1 MDEVREQRLL
11 RLFDGAL
18 DVPADERD
26 AWIRRACAD
35 DAELLE
41 RLRGLLAADA
51 DDLDPLHRAVR
62 ESAAA
67 FERERAGAGRRL
79 GAWRL
84 IEEIGSGGM
93 GTVFLAER
101 ADDEYRQRAA
111 VKLIRGFPDPDRLE
125 RLRTERQIL
134 AELRHP
140 AICTLLDGGTTA
152 DGEPWLA
159 MEHIDGVPIDAWCAE
174 RGLSQMQR
182 IDLLLR
188 VIRAVEFAHEHLV
201 IHRDIKP
208 ANVLVTR
215 SGEPKLLDFGIAR
228 LTEPGAADDGQTR
241 TRYYTPDY
249 SSPEQVEGRAIST
262 RSDVFSLGRLIETVL
277 TAGDRPLAREPA
289 AIVDRATAERPAD
302 RYAGADALAADLERW
317 RDGRPVEALRGR
329 AIYRAWRF
337 VTHHRAGVA
346 VTGLVLLLSAVMLW
360 WIVVE
365 SERARLEAA
374 RAEQTLSFLTEL
386 LESARPESTGGDEV
400 TVIEVLERGGAQLAV
415 TRAEPALQASFA
427 STLASVWLALDRY
440 SRAVE
445 LYATAVAAAERAGDP
460 DAALQARGKML
471 VAGARAGT
479 LDELAGDA
487 ALVRAAAEDRPD
499 LDPALRAELLNDW
512 AVWAA
517 EAGRADEAR
526 RVLLDVIDVRERLG
540 TPLDL
545 AASEL
550 NLAIVENE
558 RGDATAALV
567 LAERSLARKRGRLSS
582 DHPSLLLGL
591 HNVAVFA
598 RSAGEYA
605 RVGEVLDELL
615 ARRIRLFGE
624 DNPVLARDFNE
635 RANAVHDAGDF
646 LRAIELYTR
655 ALELDAKT
663 ETRPERYLLLNNLAA
678 AHQDRGALAQAE
690 PPLREALRLREARF
704 GPDHPA
710 SLRARHNLAALLL
723 ERGQLDEASALADR
737 AAEARGRVLGGDH
750 VDTLRSRLL
759 RSWIGWVGRPDDSV
773 RRGEVEALI
782 QAVLDTAPARSA
794 AAFRARARRAELLR
808 RTGDHAAARS
818 EYLELAE
825 DYRRALGADH
835 PRAAMLALE
844 VARLDLIEGRSTAAE
859 RRIEQAGPRLRA
871 ALAPEA
877 PSLALL
883 DCLVDRP
890 ALDCP

>member
-1 MDEVREQRLL
+1 MDDAREKRLL
-11 RLFDGAL
+11 GLFGQAL
-18 DVPADERD
+18 DLPAAKRED
-26 AWIRRACAD
+26 WIRRACAD
-35 DAELLE
+35 DAELLA
-41 RLRGLLAADA
+41 RLRGLLVADA
-51 DDLDPLHRAVR
+51 DDGDPLHAAVR

-67 FERERAGAGRRL
+67 FEHDRAGAGRRL

-140 AICTLLDGGTTA
+140 AICTLLDGGTTV

-159 MEHIDGVPIDAWCAE
+159 MEHVDGVPIDAWCAE
-174 RGLSQMQR
+174 RGLSQSRR

-188 VIRAVEFAHEHLV
+188 VVRAVEFAHEHLV

-208 ANVLVTR
+208 GNVLVTR
-215 SGEPKLLDFGIAR
+215 GGEPKLLDFGIAR
-228 LTEPGAADDGQTR
+228 LMDPGTDDDGQTR
-241 TRYYTPDY
+241 TRYYTPEY

-277 TAGDRPLAREPA
+277 TAGGRPLAREPA
-289 AIVDRATAERPAD
+289 AIVERATAERPAD

-317 RDGRPVEALRGR
+317 RNGHPLEALRGR
-329 AIYRAWRF
+329 AMYRAWRF
-337 VTHHRAGVA
+337 VTRHRVA
-346 VTGLVLLLSAVMLW
+346 VAATGLVVLLSAVMLW
-360 WIVVE
+360 RIVVE
-365 SERARLEAA
+365 SERARVEAA
-374 RAEQTLSFLTEL
+374 RAEQTLAFLTEL
-386 LESARPESTGGDEV
+386 LESARPESAGGEEI
-400 TVIEVLERGGAQLAV
+400 TVIEVLDRGGAQLSV

-440 SRAVE
+440 PRAVE
-445 LYATAVAAAERAGDP
+445 LYATAVAAAERAGDAE
-460 DAALQARGKML
+460 AALRARGKML
-471 VAGARAGT
+471 VAGALAGT

-487 ALVRAAAEDRPD
+487 AVVRAAADDRPG
-499 LDPALRAELLNDW
+499 LDPTLRADLLNDW

-526 RVLLDVIDVRERLG
+526 SVLLGVIDVRERLG
-540 TPLDL
+540 DPLDL

-558 RGDATAALV
+558 RGDATAALA

-598 RSAGEYA
+598 RSAGDYA
-605 RVGEVLDELL
+605 RADEALDEMLE
-615 ARRIRLFGE
+615 RRIQLFGE

-646 LRAIELYTR
+646 RRAIELYTR

-663 ETRPERYLLLNNLAA
+663 EERPERYLLLNNLAA
-678 AHQDRGALAQAE
+678 AHQDRGALALAE

-723 ERGQLDEASALADR
+723 ARGRLDEASALADR
-737 AAEARGRVLGGDH
+737 AAEARGRVLGADH

-759 RSWIGWVGRPDDSV
+759 RSWIGWVGQPGDPT
-773 RRGEVEALI
+773 RRAEAGALI
-782 QAVLDTAPARSA
+782 QAILDTAPARSP
-794 AAFRARARRAELLR
+794 AAFRARARQAELLR
-808 RTGDHAAARS
+808 RTGDLVAARS
-818 EYLELAE
+818 EYLELAD
-825 DYRRALGADH
+825 DYRSVLGADH

-844 VARLDLIEGRSTAAE
+844 VARIDRLEGRRDEAM
-859 RRIEQAGPRLRA
+859 RRIAQVEPVLRG
-871 ALAPEA
+871 ALAADA
-877 PSLALL
+877 PAIELL
-883 DCLVDRP
+883 DCLLR
-890 ALDCP
+890 AKAANCS